1 MNFLSVADKYRK
13 AYPKE
18 EFEITLWVSNH
29 LEFIASPSPKFANIK
44 TFFLLVLSFLVFFP
58 LNKHTILSK
67 KYTKYLTKFINFIMG
82 I

>member
-29 LEFIASPSPKFANIK
+29 LDELMRMETEI
-44 TFFLLVLSFLVFFP
+44 
-58 LNKHTILSK
+58 
-67 KYTKYLTKFINFIMG
+67 
-82 I
+82 